1 VRAGDDTPTT
11 AADDT
16 TMFTDRLSDEQNLKA
31 LQRGDERAFVHL
43 VEQHHSLMLRIA
55 RRYVRSP
62 TVAEEVVQETWLAVL
77 NGLERFEGRASLKTW
92 IFRILTNRALSR
104 AEREGRVVP
113 FSALGGDGE
122 PAVDP
127 DRFRPRGDQWP
138 GGWKTFP
145 GSWDALP
152 EDKLLARETL
162 SMVGD
167 AIAALPERQHLVIV
181 MRDIEGWSADEVCQA
196 MAISE
201 ANQRV
206 LLHRARSKVRAAL
219 EAYLDPAAVAA

>member
-1 VRAGDDTPTT
+1 MPIHRP
-11 AADDT
+11 
-16 TMFTDRLSDEQNLKA
+16 SDEQVLEA
-31 LQRGDERAFVHL
+31 LRRGDERAFVQL
-43 VEQHHSLMLRIA
+43 VEQHHALMLRIA
-55 RRYVRSP
+55 RRYVRSAA
-62 TVAEEVVQETWLAVL
+62 VAEEVVQETWLGVL
-77 NGLERFEGRASLKTW
+77 NGLDRFEARASLKTW

-104 AEREGRVVP
+104 AEREGRCIP
-113 FSALGGDGE
+113 FAALGGADE

-127 DRFRPRGDQWP
+127 DRFRPDGDQWP
-138 GGWKTFP
+138 GGWKSFP
-145 GSWDALP
+145 GSWDELP

-162 SMVGD
+162 SLVGD
-167 AIAALPERQHLVIV
+167 AIAALPERQHLVIT
-181 MRDIEGWSADEVCQA
+181 MRDIEGWSAEEVCEA

>member
-1 VRAGDDTPTT
+1 MTFALAWARIGIVIT
-11 AADDT
+11 
-16 TMFTDRLSDEQNLKA
+16 SDEQILAALK
-31 LQRGDERAFVHL
+31 RGDEAAFIQL
-43 VEQHHSLMLRIA
+43 VELHQGLMLRVA
-55 RRYVRSP
+55 RRYVRSSA
-62 TVAEEVVQETWLAVL
+62 VAEEVVQETWLGVL

-104 AEREGRVVP
+104 AEREGRCIP
-113 FSALGGDGE
+113 FSALGAADE

-127 DRFRPRGDQWP
+127 DRFRPEGDQYP
-138 GGWKTFP
+138 GGWKCFP
-145 GSWDALP
+145 TSWDELP
-152 EDKLLARETL
+152 EDKLLGRETL
-162 SMVGD
+162 SLVGD

-181 MRDIEGWSADEVCQA
+181 MRDIEGWSAEEVCEA

-219 EAYLDPAAVAA
+219 EAYLDPTPVAA